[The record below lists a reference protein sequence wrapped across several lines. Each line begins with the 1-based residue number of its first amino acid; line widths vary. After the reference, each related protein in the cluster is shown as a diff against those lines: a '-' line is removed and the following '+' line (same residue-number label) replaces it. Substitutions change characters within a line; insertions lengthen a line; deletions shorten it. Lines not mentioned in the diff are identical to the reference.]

1 MDGFVIPFKG
11 LSIGNHIF
19 KFEIGDAFFKSFEYF
34 ENIGGKVVLDIDLLR
49 EPNMMILDFSIEGK
63 LKLQCDRCLGFFS
76 QGINGKNRLI
86 VKFGDKFVEES
97 EDVIVVPQTESR
109 IDIRQYVF
117 EYICLLLPFRKV
129 HPADSNGNSTCN
141 PEITNRIGT
150 YSKPDADPRWD
161 VLKDI
166 KL

>member
-1 MDGFVIPFKG
+1 MDDFVIPFKG

-19 KFEIGDAFFKSFEYF
+19 KFKIGDAFFKSFEYF
-34 ENIGGKVVLDIDLLR
+34 ENIGGKAVLDIDLLR
-49 EPNMMILDFSIEGK
+49 EPNMMILGFSIEGK

-76 QGINGKNRLI
+76 QGINGKNQLI

-97 EDVIVVPQTESR
+97 EDVIVIPQTESR

-117 EYICLLLPFRKV
+117 EYICLSLPFRKV
-129 HPADSNGNSTCN
+129 HPADSKGNSGCN

-150 YSKPDADPRWD
+150 YSKRDADPRWD